1 MSVFVMQRIKVADG
15 DITIKDLLGSLVRP
29 HEVFRYNRDGEVTS
43 RILEEVIDLRELG
56 VNYDE
61 QIKKGY
67 RVKAFLKDK
76 EEFLSKGFSVAEPAK
91 DDAPDAY
98 VTYSRFWDIHVADC
112 LGMEQVKYSDD
123 GTELK
128 WWGNYFCNED
138 IAPAISKK
146 FPEVKFELE
155 EIVEYE
161 LTGRI
166 VIQDGKLIERIK

>member
-61 QIKKGY
+61 EIKKGY

-76 EEFLSKGFSVAEPAK
+76 EEFLSKGFSVAEPVK
-91 DDAPDAY
+91 DDVPDAY
-98 VTYSRFWDIHVADC
+98 VTYSRPWDMHVADC

-123 GTELK
+123 GTELN
-128 WWGNYFCNED
+128 WWGNYICNED

-146 FPEVKFELE
+146 FPKVKFELE

-161 LTGRI
+161 LTSKV
-166 VIQDGKLIERIK
+166 VIQNGKLIERIK